1 MYIFLLLL
9 TSLVFATGWD
19 IRSVRESTYSRD
31 NTYCQFGPQR
41 IEFQIRSDA
50 SHTDHND
57 KKYGTYIFF
66 YPNELPKLL
75 PLNSD
80 KMHSYRFFHGNS
92 SLCSKSLGYS
102 VGKDK
107 IAVLFL
113 KENRPNMDKLSFQI
127 INTTTF
133 EPENIIDTEYM
144 SDLTEI
150 AYGGFV
156 FRTHDQRN
164 GLEMGKT
171 KIKDLEYLFQDRD
184 FPYWVKYSEK
194 GFNISALSSFQ
205 NFPWKG
211 YFKDVKDFFAYSG
224 WDRKEKKFKNSTL
237 YVAVNHALKKECI
250 LLSPGKIKITEAET
264 GWRCN

>member
-1 MYIFLLLL
+1 MYIFLFL
-9 TSLVFATGWD
+9 TSLAFATGWD

-31 NTYCQFGPQR
+31 NTYCQIGLQR

-50 SHTDHND
+50 SHTDSND
-57 KKYGTYIFF
+57 KKYGTYLFF

-75 PLNSD
+75 PLNKD
-80 KMHSYRFFHGNS
+80 KMHSFRFFHGNS

-102 VGKDK
+102 IGKDK

-113 KENRPNMDKLSFQI
+113 KENRPDMDKLSFQI
-127 INTTTF
+127 MNATTF

-150 AYGGFV
+150 ASGGFV

-194 GFNISALSSFQ
+194 GFKISALTSFQ
-205 NFPWKG
+205 KFPWKG

-224 WDRKEKKFKNSTL
+224 WDRKEKKFKNATL

-250 LLSPGKIKITEAET
+250 LLSPAKIKITEAET

>member
-1 MYIFLLLL
+1 
-9 TSLVFATGWD
+9 
-19 IRSVRESTYSRD
+19 
-31 NTYCQFGPQR
+31 
-41 IEFQIRSDA
+41 
-50 SHTDHND
+50 
-57 KKYGTYIFF
+57 
-66 YPNELPKLL
+66 
-75 PLNSD
+75 
-80 KMHSYRFFHGNS
+80 
-92 SLCSKSLGYS
+92 
-102 VGKDK
+102 
-107 IAVLFL
+107 
-113 KENRPNMDKLSFQI
+113 MDKLSFQI
-127 INTTTF
+127 MNTTTF